1 MLYAS
6 VFMNPKLKI
15 LILESDEAIAADL
28 QQKVKQLGFESC
40 SKALPDS
47 PIDQLESLNPELAIL
62 GPSLDAETCLKCIHK
77 LKILDPLVPVL
88 ISCADLCQPE
98 PSAYTPFNDIY
109 RLSSA
114 YNQEEISSTID
125 AALKHK
131 AECEHR
137 PDLPILIGQTQE
149 MIDIRQKIRT
159 ISEKDINLLITGETG
174 TGKELLARSIHF
186 YSQRNEGPL
195 VKISCGALPDQ
206 LLESEVFGFQRGA
219 FTGAHKTKPGRIELA
234 HEGTLFIDE
243 IGALSLSL
251 QGKFLQVL
259 EDREFSRLGGTRE
272 KMLDIRVVAAT
283 NADLRTMVHENTF
296 RKDLF
301 YRLNNMHI
309 KVSPL
314 RERKGD
320 IPLLTHYFLNK
331 YCYELKKNVFE
342 MPEHVTNFFLS
353 YHWPGNVRELENVIR
368 RAIVLRDWN
377 FIFDE
382 LNLDTPTQQGELG
395 TSTEAYS
402 APVDWPDARIKEFLD
417 EPEFSLKKI
426 SKTYVSEAER
436 EMILKALKET
446 EWNRKKAAKQLGVS
460 YKTLLNRIEEF
471 NLKP

>member
-1 MLYAS
+1 MATS
-6 VFMNPKLKI
+6 DLKI
-15 LILESDEAIAADL
+15 LVIDSDPAIAADL
-28 QQKVKQLGFESC
+28 EEKVKQLGFESC
-40 SKALPDS
+40 STCLPDL
-47 PIDQLESLNPELAIL
+47 PIDQLEALGAELAIL

-77 LKILDPLVPVL
+77 LKILDPLTPIL
-88 ISCADLCQPE
+88 LSCEDLCQPE
-98 PSAYTPFNDIY
+98 ASVSTPFNDIY
-109 RLSSA
+109 RIKPG
-114 YNQEEISSTID
+114 YMPDEISPTIET
-125 AALKHK
+125 ALKHK

-137 PDLPILIGQTQE
+137 PDLPALIGKTPE
-149 MIDIRQKIRT
+149 MMDIRQKIRT
-159 ISEKDINLLITGETG
+159 VSEKEINLLITGETG
-174 TGKELLARSIHF
+174 TGKELIARSVHF
-186 YSQRNEGPL
+186 YSPRNEGPL

-206 LLESEVFGFQRGA
+206 LLESEVFGFQKGA

-283 NADLRTMVHENTF
+283 NADLRKMVHEATF
-296 RKDLF
+296 RKDLYF
-301 YRLNNMHI
+301 RLNNMHM
-309 KVSPL
+309 KVTPL
-314 RERKGD
+314 RERKDD

-331 YCYELKKNVFE
+331 YCFELKKRVLE
-342 MPEHVTNFFLS
+342 VPSHVTNFFLS
-353 YHWPGNVRELENVIR
+353 YHWPGNVRELENVVR

-382 LNLDTPTQQGELG
+382 MSLDIQTPKEELG
-395 TSTEAYS
+395 APSLVDS
-402 APVDWPDARIKEFLD
+402 ALVDWPNDRVKTFFE
-417 EPEFSLKKI
+417 EPDFSLRKI

-460 YKTLLNRIEEF
+460 YKTLLNRIDEF

>member
-1 MLYAS
+1 
-6 VFMNPKLKI
+6 
-15 LILESDEAIAADL
+15 LEA
-28 QQKVKQLGFESC
+28 LG
-40 SKALPDS
+40 A
-47 PIDQLESLNPELAIL
+47 ELAIL

-77 LKILDPLVPVL
+77 LKILDPLTPIL
-88 ISCADLCQPE
+88 LSCEEFCQPE
-98 PSAYTPFNDIY
+98 ASVSTPFNDIY
-109 RLSSA
+109 RTTPG
-114 YNQEEISSTID
+114 YTPDEIAGTIET
-125 AALKHK
+125 ALKHK

-137 PDLPILIGQTQE
+137 PDLPVLIGRTPE

-159 ISEKDINLLITGETG
+159 VSEKEINLLITGETG
-174 TGKELLARSIHF
+174 TGKELIARSVHF
-186 YSQRNEGPL
+186 YSSRNEGPL

-206 LLESEVFGFQRGA
+206 LLESEVFGFQKGA

-283 NADLRTMVHENTF
+283 NADLRKMVHEATF
-296 RKDLF
+296 RKDLYF
-301 YRLNNMHI
+301 RLNNIHM
-309 KVSPL
+309 KVTPL
-314 RERKGD
+314 RERKDD

-331 YCYELKKNVFE
+331 YCFELKKRVLE
-342 MPEHVTNFFLS
+342 VPGHVTNFFLS
-353 YHWPGNVRELENVIR
+353 YQWPGNVRELENVVR

-382 LNLDTPTQQGELG
+382 MSLDVQTPEEELG
-395 TSTEAYS
+395 APSLTDS
-402 APVDWPDARIKEFLD
+402 ALVDWPDDRVKTFFED
-417 EPEFSLKKI
+417 PDFSLKKI

-460 YKTLLNRIEEF
+460 YKTLLNRIDEF

>member
-1 MLYAS
+1 
-6 VFMNPKLKI
+6 MNPKLKI

-28 QQKVKQLGFESC
+28 VNKVKQLGFESC
-40 SKALPDS
+40 STAAPDT
-47 PIDQLESLNPELAIL
+47 PINQLETLRAELAIL
-62 GPSLDAETCLKCIHK
+62 GPSLDAEACLKSIHK
-77 LKILDPLVPVL
+77 LKILDPLTPVL
-88 ISCADLCQPE
+88 FSCEDLCQPDA
-98 PSAYTPFNDIY
+98 SVSTPFNDIS
-109 RLSSA
+109 RLTSG
-114 YNQEEISSTID
+114 YVPDEISGVIRN
-125 AALKHK
+125 ALKHK

-137 PDLPILIGQTQE
+137 PDLPVLIGRTPE

-159 ISEKDINLLITGETG
+159 VSEKEINLLITGETG
-174 TGKELLARSIHF
+174 TGKELIARSVHF

-272 KMLDIRVVAAT
+272 RMLDIRVVAAT
-283 NADLRTMVHENTF
+283 NADLRKMVNEDTF
-296 RKDLF
+296 RKDLY
-301 YRLNNMHI
+301 YRLNNVHM
-309 KVSPL
+309 KVPPL
-314 RERKGD
+314 RQRKDD

-331 YCYELKKNVFE
+331 YCFELKKNVFE
-342 MPEHVTNFFLS
+342 MPEHVANFFLS
-353 YHWPGNVRELENVIR
+353 YHWPGNVRELENVVR
-368 RAIVLRDWN
+368 RGIVLRDWN

-382 LNLDTPTQQGELG
+382 LSLDSPTQEGELG
-395 TSTEAYS
+395 SPALAYA
-402 APVDWPDARIKEFLD
+402 APVDWPDARVKEFFE
-417 EPEFSLKKI
+417 EPGFSLKKI

-460 YKTLLNRIEEF
+460 YKTLLNRIDEF